1 MQRAHTPPKDLS
13 RSPGAPTVAP
23 PGPSSQGCVLF
34 QRPVPDPGAGA
45 VWELGTNL
53 PSPSGPSGQQD
64 PQPQPAGFYASN
76 NRCSVANTLQSA
88 TGRRPGLRKSARS
101 GALRRRAATRAS
113 NCAGAGATW
122 HNGAALSVEGEKATC
137 PPLSGTRTLAHL
149 PLPFRTCEAL
159 GAGKALG
166 TDPFCWPLCRTRACS
181 PNTQRTHIF
190 IGSRHPF
197 LRRWEFAQKR
207 ITQRPQNQVIG
218 FA

>member
-1 MQRAHTPPKDLS
+1 MQEVCSTSTRGYNALCTH
-13 RSPGAPTVAP
+13 PTQRLRCTHP
-23 PGPSSQGCVLF
+23 T
-34 QRPVPDPGAGA
+34 QRPQPESESGGAYCGASWAVQSGLCSLPTTCPDPGAGA

-53 PSPSGPSGQQD
+53 PSTSGPSGQQD

-122 HNGAALSVEGEKATC
+122 HNGAALSVEDEKDTC

-149 PLPFRTCEAL
+149 PLPVRTCEVL

-166 TDPFCWPLCRTRACS
+166 TDCS
-181 PNTQRTHIF
+181 VRRCTVPGPGRPTLSAHT
-190 IGSRHPF
+190 F
-197 LRRWEFAQKR
+197 L
-207 ITQRPQNQVIG
+207 
-218 FA
+218 